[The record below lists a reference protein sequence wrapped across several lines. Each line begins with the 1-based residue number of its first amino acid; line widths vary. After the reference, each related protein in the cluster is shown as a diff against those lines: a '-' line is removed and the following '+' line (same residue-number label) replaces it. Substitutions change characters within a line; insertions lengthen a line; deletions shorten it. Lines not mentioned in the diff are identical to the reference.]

1 MKRENV
7 VGDTQSEKDNKIN
20 GHKRMSS
27 IESNPQAEHDVA
39 NTEHIHVS
47 VVIPIYNEEEN
58 LPHLYTQMQEALD
71 NLEQTGEVILVDD
84 GSSDKSYEIMKK
96 FPEKD
101 GRFRAISLRR
111 NFGQTAAF
119 SAGFDHS
126 RGDVIITMDGD
137 LQNDPMDMPK
147 LLDKMSEGY
156 DIVSGWRFNR
166 QDKLITRKIPSQM
179 ANRLIS
185 RSTGVSL
192 HDYGCSLKAYKRDVL
207 ENTKLYG
214 EMHRFIP
221 ALASRYGVRVAEVP
235 VNHRARQFGQS
246 KYGLGRVVR
255 VILDLMTV
263 IFLLDYATK
272 PMQIFGLMGLGS
284 FSLGLILS
292 AYLSILRLF
301 FEVPLADRPLLLL
314 AVLMI
319 VVGVQLLIMGLLG
332 ELVIRTYHETQD
344 KPIYS
349 IREHSFKD

>member
-1 MKRENV
+1 
-7 VGDTQSEKDNKIN
+7 
-20 GHKRMSS
+20 MSS